1 MLSKLLL
8 GALVVAAAPQDPQE
22 RTERAVRVE
31 THEFEIS
38 IPEIRI
44 PDYAI
49 DISIPATAFYLDGFE
64 MHFPEFDVVVP
75 SFTIEIPDV
84 EYLDWFDGW
93 YGDDVD
99 WGFQDTELDTTLE
112 VSRGARLELRNHAGE
127 VVIRTWDRNQVRV
140 QATYSSDDRVK
151 IFSSASTLNIK
162 SEARHGHPDAVDYEL
177 TVPNWM
183 SADLWGFY
191 TDMSV
196 DGVGNDVRVE
206 TLEGDIEIRNSRGE
220 IYLQS
225 VEGDV
230 VVQRSSGRLAIHNV
244 EGEVNVLDFEGALVV
259 ESIDGDIT
267 VEGITSTDV
276 EAKTVDGDI
285 LFEGPIADGGRYRLT
300 THDGDVV
307 VKIPSDANATVSV
320 ATFDGEFE
328 AEFPVQLEGAQA
340 SRKFNFVIGSGSA
353 RLELHT
359 FDGDIQLLRR

>member
-8 GALVVAAAPQDPQE
+8 GALVVAVAPQEPQE
-22 RTERAVRVE
+22 PVSRIES
-31 THEFEIS
+31 HEIEIT
-38 IPEIRI
+38 IPDIRI
-44 PDYAI
+44 PEHEI
-49 DISIPATAFYLDGFE
+49 DISFPAMAFHMDGFE
-64 MHFPEFDVVVP
+64 MHFPEFDMDFP
-75 SFTIEIPDV
+75 SFTIAIPDFGH
-84 EYLDWFDGW
+84 LDWMDGW
-93 YGDDVD
+93 HADDVEWD
-99 WGFQDTELDTTLE
+99 VQDTEMDTTLD

-127 VVIRTWDRNQVRV
+127 VVIRSWNRNQVRV
-140 QATYSSDDRVK
+140 RASYSSDDRVK

-177 TVPNWM
+177 TVPDWM
-183 SADLWGFY
+183 GVDLWGFY
-191 TDMSV
+191 TDISV

-206 TLEGDIEIRNSRGE
+206 TLEGDIEVRNSRGE

-230 VVQRSSGRLAIHNV
+230 VVQRSGGRLAVHNV
-244 EGEVNVLDFEGALVV
+244 DGEVNVLDFEGGLVA

-267 VEGITSTDV
+267 VEGVSSASV

-285 LFEGPIADGGRYRLT
+285 LYAGAIADDGRYKLT

-307 VKIPSDANATVSV
+307 VRIPNDANATVSV

-328 AEFPVQLEGAQA
+328 AEFPVQLEGTQA
-340 SRKFNFVIGSGSA
+340 SRKFNFVIGNGSA

-359 FDGDIQLLRR
+359 FAGDIQLLRR